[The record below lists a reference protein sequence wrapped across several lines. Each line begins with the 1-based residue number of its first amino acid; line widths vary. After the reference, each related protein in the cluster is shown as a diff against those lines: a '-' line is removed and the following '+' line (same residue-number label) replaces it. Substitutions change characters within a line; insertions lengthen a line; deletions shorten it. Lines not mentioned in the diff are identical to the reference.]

1 MTETTVAYHRDGY
14 HRDGFGPGRPAINVK
29 YHGRLWA
36 DTDYD
41 RIMRRLAG
49 NPAIGEAESER
60 MAEQAYDQIAAAFWS
75 DAADQAQW
83 LGLGA
88 IEQEGRSGGW
98 LVLTDGRDPADPETF
113 GFSVEGE
120 TGDEPWTRQ
129 EEQAIR
135 AWLAAYRQM
144 VEWCAE
150 RLAAVPGEMTA
161 ILEDMAADMAVAP

>member
-1 MTETTVAYHRDGY
+1 MTETTVAY

-60 MAEQAYDQIAAAFWS
+60 MAEQAYEQIAAAFWS
-75 DAADQAQW
+75 DAADQARW

-98 LVLTDGRDPADPETF
+98 LVFSDGYDPDEDYDYGYDDADLAAAAE
-113 GFSVEGE
+113 
-120 TGDEPWTRQ
+120 RQ
-129 EEQAIR
+129 QR
-135 AWLAAYRQM
+135 WLAAYRQM

-150 RLAAVPGEMTA
+150 QLAAVPGDMVA